1 MKGFCTR
8 SIPTITTLRLMDFL
22 KSFSTSLN
30 SSESLDNDTR
40 WYCLLDSM
48 EDQWFGVLVT
58 LAFLLCSTL
67 TAFWDLMKKMV
78 IQCGQCKTQT
88 ADYFFHHANVNV
100 TTMSHCFLSLKAKV
114 RSQSA
119 VCTFTLPQCSGTL
132 IVLQFNFSPKNVKAH
147 WGNFHE
153 TRFRYQ
159 WPASNRLDI
168 TSWAIMWHL

>member
-58 LAFLLCSTL
+58 LVFLLCWTL

-78 IQCGQCKTQT
+78 MQCGQCKTQT
-88 ADYFFHHANVNV
+88 ADYFFHHANVNMR
-100 TTMSHCFLSLKAKV
+100 T
-114 RSQSA
+114 
-119 VCTFTLPQCSGTL
+119 
-132 IVLQFNFSPKNVKAH
+132 IVPLFSSPKNNSPQSVRSLHFYTAPMQWH
-147 WGNFHE
+147 IVLNFFLL
-153 TRFRYQ
+153 RMFQRIIQ
-159 WPASNRLDI
+159 WIYSK
-168 TSWAIMWHL
+168 

>member
-30 SSESLDNDTR
+30 SSESLDNETR

-58 LAFLLCSTL
+58 LVFLLCSTL
-67 TAFWDLMKKMV
+67 TAFWDLMNKMV
-78 IQCGQCKTQT
+78 MQCGQCKTQT

-100 TTMSHCFLSLKAKV
+100 TTIVPLFSIPKNKSPQPV
-114 RSQSA
+114 RSLHFYTAPMQWHINCFA
-119 VCTFTLPQCSGTL
+119 VY
-132 IVLQFNFSPKNVKAH
+132 SPKNVSTH
-147 WGNFHE
+147 N
-153 TRFRYQ
+153 
-159 WPASNRLDI
+159 SVNL
-168 TSWAIMWHL
+168 

>member
-22 KSFSTSLN
+22 KNSSTSLN

-58 LAFLLCSTL
+58 LVFLLCSTL

-88 ADYFFHHANVNV
+88 ADYFFHHANVSMKTIFPLFSIPKNN
-100 TTMSHCFLSLKAKV
+100 SPQSV
-114 RSQSA
+114 RSLHFYSA
-119 VCTFTLPQCSGTL
+119 PMWWH
-132 IVLQFNFSPKNVKAH
+132 IQFILLRMFQRIIPWIYSK
-147 WGNFHE
+147 
-153 TRFRYQ
+153 
-159 WPASNRLDI
+159 
-168 TSWAIMWHL
+168 

>member
-30 SSESLDNDTR
+30 SSESLDIDTR

-58 LAFLLCSTL
+58 PVFLLCSTL

-78 IQCGQCKTQT
+78 MQCGQCKTQT
-88 ADYFFHHANVNV
+88 ADYFFHHANVNLRTIV
-100 TTMSHCFLSLKAKV
+100 LLFSSPKNNSQQSV
-114 RSQSA
+114 RSLHFYTAPMQWH
-119 VCTFTLPQCSGTL
+119 
-132 IVLQFNFSPKNVKAH
+132 IVLQFILLRMFQ
-147 WGNFHE
+147 
-153 TRFRYQ
+153 RIIQ
-159 WPASNRLDI
+159 WIYS
-168 TSWAIMWHL
+168 T